1 MVSSAITGTA
11 SIPSQDTS
19 TNQAAKSNGSGTDF
33 SAVLSKS
40 VANNMSG
47 TNKNNSSAMNITT
60 AKKLDTDSKTNV
72 KDTST
77 DNVKTDNSSK
87 TKDVKADNTSKA
99 DNKDAVSDKLD
110 DAGSKIYDEIKKDFD
125 VTDEQLK
132 EAMEALGLTMAD
144 LLIPANITQL
154 VVEVTGS
161 QDAIAI
167 VTDEN
172 LSANLM
178 NVLGALDNELA
189 DLSSELDMPVEA
201 IKEFIENA
209 DSGVAVAATEDETV
223 TVAKNTDDVSQ
234 AASDTAVAD
243 NADAKDV
250 SMSDVIA
257 GKLVVNNDDSQGKT
271 GTDDDKNNNAYGRSN
286 DSINGENAAVPAGNN
301 IVNDIQKSFEA
312 AFDNAD
318 YRVNPAD
325 VVEQIV
331 ESIKLN
337 STSELKSMEIQLNP
351 QNLGKVN
358 LLVSVREGVVTAQ
371 ISAENEQVRKAL
383 ESQVVTLKEN
393 IEDQGIKI
401 DAVEITVHTNAFES
415 NQQQFDGQKQEQA
428 RKTSRKIRLDGFD
441 YADDEEEE
449 EPAINYNENSS
460 VEYTA

>member
-11 SIPSQDTS
+11 SIPAQDTGV
-19 TNQAAKSNGSGTDF
+19 NQTTKSNGSGADF

-60 AKKLDTDSKTNV
+60 AKKSDTDSKTSV

-99 DNKDAVSDKLD
+99 DNKDTVSDKID

-132 EAMEALGLTMAD
+132 EAMETLGLTMAD

-189 DLSSELDMPVEA
+189 GLSSELDMPVEA

-209 DSGVAVAATEDETV
+209 ASGAAVAATEDETV
-223 TVAKNTDDVSQ
+223 TLAKNTDDVSQ

-257 GKLVVNNDDSQGKT
+257 KKLVVNNDDSQGKT
-271 GTDDDKNNNAYGRSN
+271 GTDDGRSNNTYGRSN
-286 DSINGENAAVPAGNN
+286 DSVKGENAAIPTGNN
-301 IVNDIQKSFEA
+301 IVNDIQQSFEA
-312 AFDNAD
+312 AFDNVD

-325 VVEQIV
+325 VVDQIV

-383 ESQVVTLKEN
+383 ESQVITLKEN
-393 IEDQGIKI
+393 IESQGIKV
-401 DAVEITVHTNAFES
+401 DAVEIAVQTNAFDS
-415 NQQQFDGQKQEQA
+415 NQQFDGQKQEQA
-428 RKTSRKIRLDGFD
+428 KKTSRRIRLDGFD
-441 YADDEEEE
+441 YSDDEEDE

>member
-11 SIPSQDTS
+11 GIPEQDTDIK
-19 TNQAAKSNGSGTDF
+19 TAKSKNSGTDF

-40 VANNMSG
+40 VAGNMSG
-47 TNKNNSSAMNITT
+47 SNKNNSSAMNITT
-60 AKKLDTDSKTNV
+60 AKKSDAVSKMNT
-72 KDTST
+72 KDAST
-77 DNVKTDNSSK
+77 DNIKSDNSSK
-87 TKDVKADNTSKA
+87 TKDVKADNTSKT
-99 DNKDAVSDKLD
+99 DNKDVVSDKVD
-110 DAGSKIYDEIKKDFD
+110 DAGSRIYDEIKKDFD

-132 EAMEALGLTMAD
+132 EAMEILGLTMAD

-167 VTDEN
+167 VTDDN

-178 NVLGALDNELA
+178 HVLGALDNELA
-189 DLSSELDMPVEA
+189 ALSSELDMPVEA
-201 IKEFIENA
+201 VKEFIENA
-209 DSGVAVAATEDETV
+209 DSGAAVAATEDEIV
-223 TVAKNTDDVSQ
+223 TLAKNTDDVSQ
-234 AASDTAVAD
+234 GTSDTAAVD
-243 NADAKDV
+243 NADAEDV

-257 GKLVVNNDDSQGKT
+257 RKLVADNDDSQGKA
-271 GTDDDKNNNAYGRSN
+271 GTDDGRSSNTYGRGN
-286 DSINGENAAVPAGNN
+286 DSIKGENAAVPAGSN
-301 IVNDIQKSFEA
+301 IVNDIQNSFEA

-318 YRVNPAD
+318 YRVNAAD
-325 VVEQIV
+325 VVDQIV

-393 IEDQGIKI
+393 IESQGIKI
-401 DAVEITVHTNAFES
+401 DAVEITVQTNAFDS
-415 NQQQFDGQKQEQA
+415 NQQFDGQKQEQA
-428 RKTSRKIRLDGFD
+428 KKTSRKIRLDGFD
-441 YADDEEEE
+441 YSDDEEEK
-449 EPAINYNENSS
+449 EPVVNYNENSS

>member
-11 SIPSQDTS
+11 GIPAQDTDVK
-19 TNQAAKSNGSGTDF
+19 TAKSKNSGTDF

-40 VANNMSG
+40 VAGNMSG
-47 TNKNNSSAMNITT
+47 SNKNNSSAMNITT
-60 AKKLDTDSKTNV
+60 AKKSDAASKMNP
-72 KDTST
+72 KDAST
-77 DNVKTDNSSK
+77 DNIKSGNSSK
-87 TKDVKADNTSKA
+87 TKDVKADNTSKT
-99 DNKDAVSDKLD
+99 DNKDVVSDKID
-110 DAGSKIYDEIKKDFD
+110 DAGSRIYDEIKKDFD

-132 EAMEALGLTMAD
+132 EAMETLGLTMAD

-178 NVLGALDNELA
+178 DVLGTLDNELA
-189 DLSSELDMPVEA
+189 ALSSELDMPVEA
-201 IKEFIENA
+201 VKEFIENA
-209 DSGVAVAATEDETV
+209 DSGAAVAVTEDETV
-223 TVAKNTDDVSQ
+223 TMAKNTDDVSQ
-234 AASDTAVAD
+234 EVSDTAAVD
-243 NADAKDV
+243 NADSEDV

-257 GKLVVNNDDSQGKT
+257 RKLVADNDDSQGKA
-271 GTDDDKNNNAYGRSN
+271 GADDGRSSNTYGRGN
-286 DSINGENAAVPAGNN
+286 DSIKGENAAVPAGSN
-301 IVNDIQKSFEA
+301 IVNDIQNSFEA

-318 YRVNPAD
+318 YRVNAAD
-325 VVEQIV
+325 VVDQIV

-383 ESQVVTLKEN
+383 ESQVITLKEN
-393 IEDQGIKI
+393 IESQGIKI
-401 DAVEITVHTNAFES
+401 DAVEITVQTNAFDS
-415 NQQQFDGQKQEQA
+415 NQQFDGQKQEQA
-428 RKTSRKIRLDGFD
+428 KKTSRRIRLDGFD
-441 YADDEEEE
+441 YSDDEEEE
-449 EPAINYNENSS
+449 EPVVNYNENSS